1 MVGIK
6 SDADS
11 EAAETMTGKIA
22 HQQDIS
28 NVDFSSSAFDSIGRE
43 RIVARGDR

>member
-1 MVGIK
+1 MKLKGNGRNQALIK
-6 SDADS
+6 SDGES

-28 NVDFSSSAFDSIGRE
+28 NVDFSSSAFD
-43 RIVARGDR
+43 